1 VNRNPHIITVDG
13 PAGAGKSTAARDIA
27 QALGYR
33 HIDTGSMYRA
43 AAWGAYRQGIPL
55 DDERALKTAVARMR
69 FRFSNGSIFLNGTN
83 VTDLI
88 RSPEAGQAASQIS
101 THPSVRTILVRRQ
114 QRLAREGRVVME
126 GRDIGT
132 IVLPRAPMK
141 FFLDASPEERGRRRW
156 EELKGSGVKKNLK
169 DITED
174 IRARDYRDRTRTV
187 GPLRPAADAVLVDT
201 THNNRD
207 DVKKI
212 LLGFIKK
219 KWR

>member
-1 VNRNPHIITVDG
+1 MNRNPHIITVDG